1 MCELVR
7 VDMTY
12 YTILLVDLLGERM
25 ETELGGQ
32 YQDSAS
38 LCYICSGNVEKF
50 LDAWY
55 KLVC

>member
-1 MCELVR
+1 MRSKCCV
-7 VDMTY
+7 V
-12 YTILLVDLLGERM
+12 LLVDLLGERM

-32 YQDSAS
+32 YQDSAC

-55 KLVC
+55 LPVCYA

>member
-1 MCELVR
+1 MRSKYCV
-7 VDMTY
+7 V
-12 YTILLVDLLGERM
+12 LLVHLLGERM

-38 LCYICSGNVEKF
+38 LCYICYGNVEKF

-55 KLVC
+55 LPVCYA